1 MMKMKLILFLFALLG
16 FSALVSG
23 RIDGQIGQVLLP
35 CKGAAWEIPDHNC
48 SADGSLYVGSPP
60 PVNSEMHHNSATS
73 VAGVA
78 GALGLAG
85 ALAVIF

>member
-23 RIDGQIGQVLLP
+23 QQILPGQVLLP
-35 CKGAAWEIPDHNC
+35 CKGAAGEIPGQNC
-48 SADGSLYVGSPP
+48 TADGSLYVGSPP
-60 PVNSEMHHNSATS
+60 PINSDSHHSSATS

>member
-1 MMKMKLILFLFALLG
+1 MKMKLILFLFALLG
-16 FSALVSG
+16 FSALVSA
-23 RIDGQIGQVLLP
+23 QTGQVLLP
-35 CKGAAWEIPDHNC
+35 CKGAAGEIPGHNC
-48 SADGSLYVGSPP
+48 TADGSLYVGSPP
-60 PVNSEMHHNSATS
+60 PINSDSHHNSATS

>member
-23 RIDGQIGQVLLP
+23 QFAPVLLP
-35 CKGAAWEIPDHNC
+35 CKGYAGEIPGQNC
-48 SADGSLYVGSPP
+48 TADGSLYVGSPP